1 MELKGFLSDEAA
13 ALLDVGVS
21 PVDDAQAKIHAQ
33 PFSEARKKECDMAC
47 AYQVAWGGR
56 PTLAS
61 RIQKTLYSVG
71 ASPERQRPG

>member
-33 PFSEARKKECDMAC
+33 PFSEARKSVRIPSGM
-47 AYQVAWGGR
+47 GR
-56 PTLAS
+56 PAHLG
-61 RIQKTLYSVG
+61 IKD
-71 ASPERQRPG
+71 PKNII